1 MLNGAEIGGGSIRIH
16 DADTQRY
23 VFENILQVRFQ
34 IVNLC
39 VDFLKIEFIKMEI
52 EKLKLTMTALK
63 L

>member
-52 EKLKLTMTALK
+52 EKLK
-63 L
+63 

>member
-39 VDFLKIEFIKMEI
+39 VDFLKIEFIKVEI

-63 L
+63 

>member
-16 DADTQRY
+16 DADTQHY

-63 L
+63 

>member
-39 VDFLKIEFIKMEI
+39 VDFLKIEIEI

-63 L
+63 

>member
-1 MLNGAEIGGGSIRIH
+1 MLNGVEIGGGSIRIH

-63 L
+63 

>member
-23 VFENILQVRFQ
+23 VFENVLQVRFQ

-63 L
+63 

>member
-1 MLNGAEIGGGSIRIH
+1 MLNGTEIGGGSIRIH

-63 L
+63 

>member
-39 VDFLKIEFIKMEI
+39 VNFLKIEFIKMEI

-63 L
+63 

>member
-16 DADTQRY
+16 DANTQRY

-63 L
+63 

>member
-52 EKLKLTMTALK
+52 KKLKLTMTALK
-63 L
+63 

>member
-63 L
+63 K

>member
-39 VDFLKIEFIKMEI
+39 VDFLQIEFIKMEI
-52 EKLKLTMTALK
+52 EKLKLTMTASK
-63 L
+63 

>member
-34 IVNLC
+34 IVSLC

-63 L
+63 

>member
-34 IVNLC
+34 IVNIC

-63 L
+63 

>member
-23 VFENILQVRFQ
+23 VFENILQVKFQ

-63 L
+63 

>member
-16 DADTQRY
+16 DANTQRY

-52 EKLKLTMTALK
+52 KKLKLTMTALK
-63 L
+63 

>member
-52 EKLKLTMTALK
+52 EKLKLTMTASK
-63 L
+63 

>member
-52 EKLKLTMTALK
+52 EKVKLTMTALK
-63 L
+63 

>member
-39 VDFLKIEFIKMEI
+39 VDFLQIEFIKMEI

-63 L
+63 

>member
-39 VDFLKIEFIKMEI
+39 VVFLKIEFIKMEI

-63 L
+63 

>member
-1 MLNGAEIGGGSIRIH
+1 MLNGAENGGGSIRIH

-63 L
+63 

>member
-34 IVNLC
+34 NVNLC

-63 L
+63 

>member
-16 DADTQRY
+16 DANTQRY

-39 VDFLKIEFIKMEI
+39 VDFLKIEFINMEI

-63 L
+63 

>member
-52 EKLKLTMTALK
+52 EKLRLTMTALK
-63 L
+63 

>member
-1 MLNGAEIGGGSIRIH
+1 MLNGVEIGGGSIRIH

-52 EKLKLTMTALK
+52 KKLKLTMTALK
-63 L
+63 

>member
-16 DADTQRY
+16 DANTQRY

-34 IVNLC
+34 IVNFC

-63 L
+63 

>member
-63 L
+63 